1 MKEQLI
7 VQAQSMVSDMEQKL
21 IERIKSEISKVN
33 ATHEAFRSYIE
44 MRVGENHSYTN
55 ELKDEMDRVGE
66 RLKASQTE
74 VLNYNKNMAA
84 SLKKIRADQLVQEDD
99 IARAWTVVTH
109 ILDSIQSLMSCFE
122 SQANDSIVNRQMAGS
137 NNP

>member
-21 IERIKSEISKVN
+21 IERIKSEISQVN
-33 ATHEAFRSYIE
+33 ASHEAFRSYIE

-122 SQANDSIVNRQMAGS
+122 SQANDSFANRQMAGS